1 MIKLTHSIDYLS
13 TSALPLQMGTFTFCG
28 SSRSKEICNKNP
40 MTTIC
45 RRREQSPPYER
56 GDTMD
61 EADANVIG
69 LTEKPD
75 YNKEVSVLTDEEQN
89 RIKSEVCT
97 ITTLRK

>member
-1 MIKLTHSIDYLS
+1 
-13 TSALPLQMGTFTFCG
+13 
-28 SSRSKEICNKNP
+28 
-40 MTTIC
+40 MTTIR

-89 RIKSEVCT
+89 RIKSEVGVHYHSPEIRSLC
-97 ITTLRK
+97 LMEWPK

>member
-1 MIKLTHSIDYLS
+1 
-13 TSALPLQMGTFTFCG
+13 MGTFTFCG

-40 MTTIC
+40 MTTFR

-97 ITTLRK
+97 ITNLRK

>member
-1 MIKLTHSIDYLS
+1 
-13 TSALPLQMGTFTFCG
+13 MGTFTFCG

-40 MTTIC
+40 MTTI
-45 RRREQSPPYER
+45 RRGREQSPPYER